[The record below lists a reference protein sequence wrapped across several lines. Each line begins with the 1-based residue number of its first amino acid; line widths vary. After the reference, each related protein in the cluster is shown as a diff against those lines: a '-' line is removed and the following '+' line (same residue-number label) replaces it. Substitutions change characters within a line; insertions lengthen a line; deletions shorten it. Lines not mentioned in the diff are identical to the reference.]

1 MAFRTTWRWMFW
13 STSIFQGVM
22 VFVSFT
28 VFRETYAPLIL
39 RRRAEKLRGDSG
51 NSQYYTAA
59 ERLDGDKFAI
69 TLVGQSL
76 SRPLRLLTFHP
87 IIQVTALVSGFYYG
101 VLYIV
106 LSSFSDLW
114 TQQYGQ
120 TVQISGLHYIACAL
134 GELAGSQIGARL
146 MDFLY
151 RRKLARNSET
161 GLAPESRIP
170 LVFFGTF
177 LATLGLFIYG
187 WTAQYKAHWIAV
199 DIGIFVNMLGSQIAG
214 MPMTA
219 YIIDAYPDHTSSAL
233 AATQFLKSLTAF
245 LFPLFAPSMYRAIG
259 YGWGN
264 SSMAVAGL
272 VFGIP
277 APMIIWKFGA
287 RLRAKRTS
295 SY

>member
-1 MAFRTTWRWMFW
+1 MFW

-51 NSQYYTAA
+51 NAQYYTAA

-120 TVQISGLHYIACAL
+120 TVEISGLHYIACAL

>member
-22 VFVSFT
+22 IFVSFT

-39 RRRAEKLRGDSG
+39 SRRAEKLRQESG
-51 NSQYYTAA
+51 NAQYYTAT
-59 ERLDGDKFAI
+59 ERLDDNKSAI
-69 TLVGQSL
+69 ALIGQSL
-76 SRPLRLLTFHP
+76 SRPLRLLAFHP
-87 IIQVTALVSGFYYG
+87 IIQVTAIISGFYYG

-114 TQQYGQ
+114 IQQYGQ
-120 TVQISGLHYIACAL
+120 TVEISGLHYIACAL
-134 GELAGSQIGARL
+134 GELVGSQIGARL

-151 RRKLARNSET
+151 RRKLARNSEA

-170 LVFFGTF
+170 LAFFGAF
-177 LATLGLFIYG
+177 IAALGLFIYG
-187 WTAQYKAHWIAV
+187 WTAQYKVHWIAV
-199 DIGIFVNMLGSQIAG
+199 DIAIFINMLGSQIAG

-219 YIIDAYPDHTSSAL
+219 YVIDAYPDHTSSAM
-233 AATQFLKSLTAF
+233 AATQFIKSLTAF
-245 LFPLFAPSMYRAIG
+245 LFPLFAPSMYRATG

-264 SSMAVAGL
+264 TSMAIAGL
-272 VFGIP
+272 VLGIP

-287 RLRAKRTS
+287 RLRAKATS

>member
-39 RRRAEKLRGDSG
+39 SRRAEKLRQDSG
-51 NSQYYTAA
+51 NAQYYTAA
-59 ERLDGDKFAI
+59 ERLDGDKSAI
-69 TLVGQSL
+69 TLIGQSL
-76 SRPLRLLTFHP
+76 SRPLRLLAFHP

-114 TQQYGQ
+114 IQQYGQ
-120 TVQISGLHYIACAL
+120 TVEISGLHYIACAL
-134 GELAGSQIGARL
+134 GELVGSQIGARL

-161 GLAPESRIP
+161 GIAPESRIP
-170 LVFFGTF
+170 LVFFGAF

-187 WTAQYKAHWIAV
+187 WTAQYNIHWIVV
-199 DIGIFVNMLGSQIAG
+199 DIGIFINMLGSQIAG
-214 MPMTA
+214 MPMMA
-219 YIIDAYPDHTSSAL
+219 YVIDAYPDHTSSAM

-264 SSMAVAGL
+264 STMAVAGL
-272 VFGIP
+272 ILGIP